1 MFRGGPDVEIV
12 PNAALLRLLSRS
24 RKLVRLNALKISA
37 WNRNLNLSVNPKL
50 RRSEKSHVC
59 APGPKSVPTPQVPR
73 RVSGAIA
80 NASRLAQLFGPRS
93 PSSNSASLLRQ
104 SARRLPNTEF
114 AVPVTVRYGPDCNRV
129 TPLTS

>member
-37 WNRNLNLSVNPKL
+37 WKRSLKRSVSPKL
-50 RRSEKSHVC
+50 RRREKSHVC

-80 NASRLAQLFGPRS
+80 NASRVAQLFGPRS
-93 PSSNSASLLRQ
+93 PSGTRGSLLGQ
-104 SARRLPNTEF
+104 SARRFTNPEF
-114 AVPVTVRYGPDCNRV
+114 AVPVTVRYGPDCSR
-129 TPLTS
+129 